1 MTDFKKLIADGI
13 AANLASKPK
22 FNILYVGDETSRL
35 AYCRGITAMQ
45 EFKHFYGNLADISLT
60 IIDSKTFIRACP
72 DMAFYNIL
80 WIDNVSNRMFMA
92 SLEEKVNAVMDKLAP
107 DWRKDAE
114 RIKKD
119 SEPDRKAYED
129 FQAEVDKKVQ
139 ELGDDEEAIEKY
151 LESIQEK
158 LDDLKAK
165 GTVYEQYVADANEY
179 RAMTLRVVYALDEF
193 VWEAPAGR
201 QRTIV
206 DAMTVQETMQMA
218 DEVVVPNSELA
229 GAIKELKLVT
239 EYTDV
244 LVIPT
249 FMNEYFYPINKITNR
264 MASLS
269 KMINKPK
276 ILVKGTSIPKNVQ
289 NFIIHGYDKYD
300 ITICTV
306 GELDDRLMKL
316 LTTPKDP
323 KHPEKGACVRNMIHW
338 ANPYVNPRNMQKTIA
353 IERDAAFD
361 FTILTGPDDY
371 DNDIYNITMTDTDAL
386 IAIASGSVAIACID
400 DAGFRKG
407 THVCLDTGLTFGK
420 DTKVD
425 DIKGMFIKWS
435 ICTNWDTAYE
445 KQKQYLIGRRLVSAP
460 NVMGGFFNA
469 MLGRKF
475 SLARKEKFGDAETK
489 GEVETE
495 NKTPAETPAE
505 ETKGEE

>member
-1 MTDFKKLIADGI
+1 MIDFKKLIEDGI
-13 AANLASKPK
+13 AANLSNKPK

-35 AYCRGITAMQ
+35 AYCRGVTAMQ

-72 DMAFYNIL
+72 DLTYYNII
-80 WIDNVSNRMFMA
+80 WIDNVSNRLFMS
-92 SLEEKVNAVMDKLAP
+92 SLEEKVNAVMEKLAP
-107 DWRKDAE
+107 SWRDDAD
-114 RIKKD
+114 RIKKE
-119 SEPDRKAYED
+119 SELDRKAYED
-129 FQAEVDKKVQ
+129 FRFEVDAKVA
-139 ELGDDEEAIEKY
+139 EFGDDEEGADKY
-151 LESIQEK
+151 LASVKDK
-158 LDDLKAK
+158 LEELKAK
-165 GTVYEQYVADANEY
+165 GTVYEQYIADANEF
-179 RAMTLRVVYALDEF
+179 RAMTLRVVYSLDEF

-206 DAMTVQETMQMA
+206 DAMTVQEIMNLA
-218 DEVVVPNSELA
+218 DEVVVPNTELA
-229 GAIKELKLVT
+229 GAIKDFELVN

-249 FMNEYFYPINKITNR
+249 FMNEYFYPINKIISR

-269 KMINKPK
+269 TMINKPK
-276 ILVKGTSIPKNVQ
+276 ILVKGTCIPKNVQ
-289 NFIIHGYDKYD
+289 NFIIHGYDRYD

-323 KHPEKGACVRNMIHW
+323 KRPEKGACVRNMIHW
-338 ANPYVNPRNMQKTIA
+338 ANPHVNPRNMQKTIA

-361 FTILTGPDDY
+361 FTILTGPDEFEK
-371 DNDIYNITMTDTDAL
+371 DIYNITMTDTDAL

-400 DAGFRKG
+400 DAGFSKG

-420 DTKVD
+420 STKVD
-425 DIKGMFIKWS
+425 DIKGMLLKWS
-435 ICTNWDTAYE
+435 VCTNWDQAYE

-475 SLARKEKFGDAETK
+475 SIARKAKFGDGDDK
-489 GEVETE
+489 VEKEAVHTDE
-495 NKTPAETPAE
+495 RKE
-505 ETKGEE
+505 

>member
-1 MTDFKKLIADGI
+1 MTDFKKLIEDGI
-13 AANLASKPK
+13 AANLANKPK
-22 FNILYVGDETSRL
+22 FNILYVGDESSRL

-60 IIDSKTFIRACP
+60 IIDSKTFNRACP
-72 DMAFYNIL
+72 DLTFYNIL
-80 WIDNVSNRMFMA
+80 WIDNISNRTFMA
-92 SLEEKVNAVMDKLAP
+92 ALEEKVNAVMDKLAP

-114 RIKKD
+114 QIKKD
-119 SEPDRKAYED
+119 SEADRKAYED
-129 FQAEVDKKVQ
+129 FQAEVDAKVA
-139 ELGDDEEAIEKY
+139 ELGDNEEEINKY
-151 LESIQEK
+151 LESVQEK
-158 LDDLKAK
+158 LDDLKEK

-218 DEVVVPNSELA
+218 DEVIVPNSELA
-229 GAIKELKLVT
+229 GAIKDLGLVS

-249 FMNEYFYPINKITNR
+249 FMNEYFYPINRITNR

-269 KMINKPK
+269 TMINKPK
-276 ILVKGTSIPKNVQ
+276 ILVKGTCIPKNVQ

-316 LTTPKDP
+316 LTTAKDP

-361 FTILTGPDDY
+361 FTILTGPDDFS
-371 DNDIYNITMTDTDAL
+371 DDIYNITMTDTDAL
-386 IAIASGSVAIACID
+386 IAVASGSVAIACID

-407 THVCLDTGLTFGK
+407 THICLDTGLTFGK

-425 DIKGMFIKWS
+425 DIKGMLIKWS
-435 ICTNWDTAYE
+435 ICSNWDTAYE

-475 SLARKEKFGDAETK
+475 SLARKEKFGDGDTKPETETAETVEEK
-489 GEVETE
+489 KDGE
-495 NKTPAETPAE
+495 
-505 ETKGEE
+505 